1 MKEKNRTA
9 TTEPLTTGQQIV
21 AWWETS
27 TSVSEPADLAD
38 RIDGEIEPLR
48 AALRE
53 IVEDNIDW
61 WVTKRAKEA
70 LGE

>member
-1 MKEKNRTA
+1 
-9 TTEPLTTGQQIV
+9 
-21 AWWETS
+21 
-27 TSVSEPADLAD
+27 VSEPADLAD